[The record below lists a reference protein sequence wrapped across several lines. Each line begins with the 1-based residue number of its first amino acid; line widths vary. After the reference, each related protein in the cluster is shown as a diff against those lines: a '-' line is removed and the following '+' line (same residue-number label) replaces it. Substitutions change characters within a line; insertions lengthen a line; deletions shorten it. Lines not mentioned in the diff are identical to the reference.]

1 MRKAGSQGVLDAALR
16 VFHTRG
22 VHGATIR
29 AIAEEAGITEAAI
42 YRHFSSKSHLLTT
55 LFLRCA
61 DRLYTY
67 LFAAQ
72 EGITDPTERLAA
84 LAQAFFDFAFA
95 YPEEYSFIAAVHHH
109 QLKVEQIPPE
119 RLPKRLF
126 TEAIRELL
134 GPQADAEQVELIAGA
149 VIGAVMGVV
158 LMAEIGAVSDMQR
171 ARQTVAQA
179 ARCLAPEPALAG

>member
-16 VFHTRG
+16 VFHARG
-22 VHGATIR
+22 VHGASMR
-29 AIAEEAGITEAAI
+29 AIANEAGITEAAI
-42 YRHFSSKSHLLTT
+42 YRHFDSKSDLLSA

-61 DRLYTY
+61 DSLYTH

-109 QLKVEQIPPE
+109 HLKVDQTPTH

-126 TEAIRELL
+126 TEAVRELL
-134 GPQADAEQVELIAGA
+134 GPEAEVEQSEVIAGA
-149 VIGAVMGVV
+149 IIGAVMGVV
-158 LMAEIGAVSDMQR
+158 LMVNIGAVKDIQR
-171 ARQTVAQA
+171 ARQTVGQA
-179 ARCLAPEPALAG
+179 ARCLAPKPALAG